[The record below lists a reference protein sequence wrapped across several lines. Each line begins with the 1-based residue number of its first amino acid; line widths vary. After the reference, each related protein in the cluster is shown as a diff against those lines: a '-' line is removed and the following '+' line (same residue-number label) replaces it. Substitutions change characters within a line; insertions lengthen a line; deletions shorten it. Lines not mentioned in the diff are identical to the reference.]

1 MKPITT
7 LFFILI
13 SAALRAQFSPTIDS
27 IPMRDGKN
35 LAADLYAATTGA
47 AAPTILVQT
56 PYNRTRFRLIGLPLF
71 HFDTLRDYNVLVVDW
86 RCFYGSTAACTAQ
99 PKRGEDG
106 YDVIQWITTQSWSD
120 GQVGTWGPSALGK
133 IQYQTAREHPPG
145 LVCAVP
151 LVAGS
156 QFEYREY
163 FPGGAARTEY
173 IEQLDNLG
181 FGLSTILYQNP
192 VYNNVWTFTENQNDY
207 PDEIEVPM
215 LLIGGW
221 YDHNTDIMVDL
232 FNDLKTES
240 AVAVRDQ
247 HRLLMGPWAHGG
259 FGFAQVGTGQ
269 QGELSYPTAAGW
281 SDSLA
286 LQFFD
291 FHLRDIANGWGTSPT
306 VQYFQMGED
315 VWTSASEFPF
325 TAIADTLYLREN
337 ESLHF
342 SPAGYLIGSSQI
354 TYDPRD
360 PSPTHGGATLRQDL
374 LQGPYD
380 QSDVVESRNDILK
393 FTSDVLQQ
401 DVKFMGK
408 PFVRLFVTSDRLD
421 TDFAIRLTDVYPDGR
436 SMLLSEGIQ
445 RMRFREGYTANDTSA
460 MVSLTIYEIIIPLPY
475 IANTFLAGHQIR
487 VDITSSNY
495 PRYDSNLNNG
505 GTLYAAGDTLV
516 ATNQVFHNATHPS
529 ALNFQTD
536 KLNSVREVK
545 AFPLTIYPNPAESE
559 LHLVFSEYTKET
571 VYTLFNVYGER
582 LLSGQ
587 VKGSARLEVSSYP
600 QGIYFLQ
607 TTQGTQHRLDKIVVG
622 K

>member
-1 MKPITT
+1 MKTT
-7 LFFILI
+7 LSILFILTC
-13 SAALRAQFSPTIDS
+13 ATLHAQLSPTVDS
-27 IPMRDGKN
+27 IPMRDGKK
-35 LAADLYAATTGA
+35 LAADFYAASTGV
-47 AAPTILVQT
+47 AAPTILIQM
-56 PYNRTRFRLIGLPLF
+56 PYNRLRYRVAGLPLF
-71 HFDTLRDYNVLVVDW
+71 RFDTQRPYNMVIVDW
-86 RCFYGSTAACTAQ
+86 RCFYGSTAACVAQ
-99 PKRGEDG
+99 PQRGEDG
-106 YDVIQWITTQSWSD
+106 YDVIEWITAQPWSD

-156 QFEYREY
+156 QFEYQEY

-181 FGLSTILYQNP
+181 FGLSTVLYQNP
-192 VYNNVWTFTENQNDY
+192 VYNNVWMFTENQNDY
-207 PDEIEVPM
+207 PDEIEIPM

-269 QGELSYPTAAGW
+269 QGELSYPMAAGW

-286 LQFFD
+286 LLFFD

-315 VWTSASEFPF
+315 VWTSAAEFPF

-337 ESLHF
+337 ESLQF
-342 SPAGYLIGSSQI
+342 SPTIALIGSSQI

-374 LQGPYD
+374 DQGPYD
-380 QSDVVESRNDILK
+380 QSDIVESRDDILK
-393 FTSDVLQQ
+393 FTTDVLQQ
-401 DVKFMGK
+401 DIKFIGK
-408 PFVRLFVTSDRLD
+408 PAVRLYVSSDRLD
-421 TDFAIRLTDVYPDGR
+421 TDFTIRLTDVYPDGR

-445 RMRFREGYTANDTSA
+445 RMRFRDGYTANDTGA
-460 MVSLTIYEIIIPLPY
+460 MTPGTIYEITIPLPY
-475 IANTFLAGHQIR
+475 IANTFLAGHRIR
-487 VDITSSNY
+487 VDVTSSNY
-495 PRYDSNLNNG
+495 PRFDANLNNG

-516 ATNQVFHNATHPS
+516 ATNTVLHDASHPS
-529 ALNFQTD
+529 ALIFQTD
-536 KLNSVREVK
+536 KINSVSEVK
-545 AFPLTIYPNPAESE
+545 AFPLTIYPNPAVRE
-559 LHLVFSEYTKET
+559 LHLVLPEYTNET
-571 VYTLFNVYGER
+571 AYTLFNVYGKR
-582 LLSGQ
+582 LLSGR
-587 VKGSARLEVSSYP
+587 VNGSARIDVASFP